1 MRYLNLMK
9 NISNWW
15 LFLFAKFG
23 LTNKDPL
30 VFNAKNGVVVE
41 VPRHMLHTFKE
52 IFMEE
57 CYMHGLKYPLP
68 VNPIIIDIGANNG
81 YFSLFVASRFPSAT
95 ILSFEPIPSNYKLLE
110 HNLLLNKEFNILSS
124 RKAVSGESG
133 EVAMTYDDRDIV
145 STTATI
151 MNDGLEQKQGST
163 IKVQCTT
170 LSDIMDNGKFDRCDF
185 LKMDCE
191 GAEYDII
198 YKCPRES
205 LLRIKQMAI
214 EVHGG
219 PQPENTSEFL
229 KNYLGNQGFSTYE
242 TRKALGMLWA
252 WRAD

>member
-9 NISNWW
+9 NILNWW
-15 LFLFAKFG
+15 LFLFVKFG
-23 LTNKDPL
+23 LTNQNPL
-30 VFNAKNGVVVE
+30 VFKAKNGVVVE

-68 VNPIIIDIGANNG
+68 DNPIIIDIGANVG
-81 YFSLFVASRFPSAT
+81 YFSLFVASRFPAAT

-110 HNLLLNKEFNILSS
+110 HNLLQNKKFHILSS
-124 RKAVSGESG
+124 RKAVSGEPG

-151 MNDGLEQKQGST
+151 TKDGFEQNQGTT
-163 IKVQCTT
+163 IQVQCTT
-170 LSDIMDNGKFDRCDF
+170 LSDIMDNGKLDRCDF

-198 YKCPRES
+198 YKCPQES
-205 LLRIKQMAI
+205 LVRIKQMAI

-219 PQPENTSEFL
+219 LCPENTTEYL
-229 KNYLGNQGFSTYE
+229 KNYLETRGFSTYE
-242 TRKALGMLWA
+242 TRRALGMLWA